1 MEASGPADGPDR
13 DREPG
18 RGTAAM
24 TTGPT
29 ALTRTVT
36 APNPGPMTLD
46 GTNSYL
52 IGAGGS
58 VVVVDPGPR
67 HEDHLAA
74 LAGAG
79 EVELIL
85 ITHRHADHTEGA
97 ARLHALTGAP
107 VRAVD
112 PRHCYGSG
120 AVLGRE
126 RIEAAG
132 TVIEVI
138 ATPGHTDDSVSLHLP
153 QDGRPGGAGS
163 VLTGDTILGRG
174 TTVIAHPDGDLASY
188 LRSLDVL
195 EAIGPARVLP
205 AHGPQLD
212 DLTAVVRRYREHRR
226 QRLEQ
231 VAAVRQRLGA
241 GVTADAVVDEV
252 YTDSPPELRQA
263 ALRSVAAQLEYLE
276 AGGMQ
281 GRRPADR
288 TRG

>member
-1 MEASGPADGPDR
+1 MTT
-13 DREPG
+13 EP
-18 RGTAAM
+18 
-24 TTGPT
+24 TGPT
-29 ALTRTVT
+29 VLTRTVT

-52 IGAGGS
+52 ISAGAGGC
-58 VVVVDPGPR
+58 VVVDPGPLD
-67 HEDHLAA
+67 EAHLAA
-74 LAGAG
+74 LAGSG
-79 EVELIL
+79 DVELIL

-112 PRHCYGSG
+112 PQHCHEG

-126 RIEAAG
+126 RIEVAG

-138 ATPGHTDDSVSLHLP
+138 PTPGHTDDSVSLHLP
-153 QDGRPGGAGS
+153 QDGAPGSAGS

-188 LRSLDVL
+188 LTSLDVL

-212 DLTAVVRRYREHRR
+212 DLVVVVRRYRDHRR
-226 QRLEQ
+226 QRLAQ
-231 VAAVRQRLGA
+231 VAAVRDRLGA
-241 GVTADAVVDEV
+241 GVTAEAVVDEV
-252 YTDSPPELRQA
+252 YTDSPPEVRQA
-263 ALRSVAAQLEYLE
+263 ALRSVAAQLEYLDV
-276 AGGMQ
+276 GGVEDVRPTE
-281 GRRPADR
+281 GRR
-288 TRG
+288 G